1 MYDLVHPDDVEK
13 VREQLS
19 TTESQNTGR
28 ILDLKSKLIVTEN
41 TENIA
46 TAQNRCI
53 NSGYN
58 FNYFFLNFKYINVF
72 VSNVEHEY
80 EAIKNMYGT
89 ELSIFKEKKYQLF
102 GIAISSIFF
111 FFFLIGYVGE

>member
-89 ELSIFKEKKYQLF
+89 ELSIFKEKNINYLELQYLQ
-102 GIAISSIFF
+102 SSFF
-111 FFFLIGYVGE
+111 FF